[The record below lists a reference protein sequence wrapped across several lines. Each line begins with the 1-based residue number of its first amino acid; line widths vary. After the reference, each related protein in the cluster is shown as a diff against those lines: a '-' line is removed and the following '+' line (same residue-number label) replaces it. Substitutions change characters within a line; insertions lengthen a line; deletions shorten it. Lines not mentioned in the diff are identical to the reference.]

1 MRVAPNPLASHWTLD
16 PAVTFLNHGSFGA
29 CPRAVLQ
36 AQADLRA
43 RLEAEPVRLLAR
55 ELEGLQDAVRQAL
68 GAFLNADP
76 EGLTLV
82 ANATVGVN
90 TVLANLQLAP
100 GDEILVL
107 DHGYAACRNAVD
119 RVAARLDARVVVA
132 QVPFPLVADDA
143 VLEAMARVLTPRTR
157 FCLIDHVTSPT
168 ALVLPL
174 ARIVPWLKAR
184 GVAVLVDGAHA
195 PGQVAVDLT
204 ALNAEYYTGN
214 CHKWLCAPKGAAFLH
229 VRADRRAGFV
239 PLITSHG
246 MAVARTDRSR
256 FRLEHDWTGT
266 GDPTPWLT
274 VPAALAWMAQL
285 QPGGWPARQAANHAL
300 VLQARDL
307 LCAALD
313 VPPPAPD
320 AMLGAMAAIPL
331 PPLSVPPQPPSLF
344 DPLQDHL
351 WHAHGIEVPVMD
363 WPSPRVRLI
372 RISAQA
378 YNSLDQFHFL
388 ADQLRAL
395 R

>member
-331 PPLSVPPQPPSLF
+331 PPLRVPPQPPSLF